1 MRKSRYIKIA
11 AIFLAT
17 MLLASVSFA
26 GKRCP
31 SSLVP
36 DIPSVWTEIVPIEV
50 YPDFEYNGLKPGCA
64 ACPGCNPEYSFF
76 VKGGIKDNLVIYF
89 EGGGAC
95 WDSMN
100 CLYAP
105 TYTQEVNVTADDL
118 NNYTSGIFD
127 TDNPNNPFNGWYY
140 VFIPYCTGDIH
151 WGAADTVY
159 QDYLDQIPGV
169 NSWTIHHRGFVNF
182 QVVLKWVTDNFLW
195 PRKIFVTGSSAG
207 GYGAIM
213 AFPYIKQAFPF
224 SRVYVLGDAA
234 NGVIGEDF
242 QKSSIYNW
250 NIQIPTWI
258 PGFENGYTPDITME
272 DVYVDIAHYYPFSK
286 LAQFSSA
293 WDWNQTFFYYVMLDL
308 YNPGNWQTG
317 WPSVWCDWHNQMYT
331 YVHETADQ
339 APNYRYYISAGQY
352 HTIMGSPQFY
362 TENSAGELYN
372 VWVRAMV
379 RNPFGV
385 FGGFL
390 QGKWKNLECEECQD
404 PVPCQ

>member
-1 MRKSRYIKIA
+1 MKRFNYIKVGLFMLVAVLIA
-11 AIFLAT
+11 
-17 MLLASVSFA
+17 SSSFA
-26 GKRCP
+26 GTRRKNF
-31 SSLVP
+31 VP
-36 DIPSVWTEIVPIEV
+36 NLPQVWTEIDPAVV

-76 VKGGIKDNLVIYF
+76 VKGGTKDNIVVYF

-105 TYTQEVNVTADDL
+105 TYTQEVNMTADDL
-118 NNYTSGIFD
+118 NNYTDGISD
-127 TDNPNNPFNGWYY
+127 TDNPDNPFNGWYF

-151 WGAADTVY
+151 WGATDTVY
-159 QDYLDQIPGV
+159 QDYLGLIPGV
-169 NSWTIHHRGFVNF
+169 DSWTIHHRGFVNF
-182 QVVLKWVTDNFLW
+182 QVVMKWIKDNFMW
-195 PRKIFVTGSSAG
+195 PRKIFVTGSSGG

-213 AFPYIKQAFPF
+213 GFPYIKQAFPF
-224 SRVYVLGDAA
+224 SRVYALGDAA
-234 NGVIGEDF
+234 NGVIGQDF
-242 QKSSIYNW
+242 QKGSIFNW

-272 DVYVDIAHYYPFSK
+272 DVYVDIAHYYPLSK
-286 LAQFSSA
+286 FAQFSTA

-362 TENSAGELYN
+362 SEDSAGELYSD
-372 VWVRAMV
+372 WVRAMV
-379 RNPFGV
+379 RNPFGL

-390 QGKWKNLECEECQD
+390 QGKWKNLECEDCQD
-404 PVPCQ
+404 PMPCP

>member
-1 MRKSRYIKIA
+1 MKRSTYIKMA
-11 AIFLAT
+11 TIFLAT
-17 MLLASVSFA
+17 ILAASISFA
-26 GKRCP
+26 NDNCSGF
-31 SSLVP
+31 LVP
-36 DIPSVWTEIVPIEV
+36 DIPGVWTKIIPSEV

-76 VKGGIKDNLVIYF
+76 VKGGVKDNLVIYF

-100 CLYAP
+100 CLYVP
-105 TYTQEVNVTADDL
+105 TYTQEVNVDEDAL
-118 NNYTSGIFD
+118 NNYKSGIFD
-127 TDNPNNPFNGWYY
+127 TDNPGNPFKGWYF

-151 WGAADTVY
+151 WGATDTVY

-169 NSWTIHHRGFVNF
+169 DSWTIHHRGFVNF

-224 SRVYVLGDAA
+224 SMVYVLGDAA
-234 NGVIGEDF
+234 NGVIGQDF
-242 QKSSIYNW
+242 QNSSIYNW

-272 DVYVDIAHYYPFSK
+272 DVYVDIARYYPFSK
-286 LAQFSSA
+286 LSQFSTA

-308 YNPGNWQTG
+308 YNPGDWQTG
-317 WPSVWCDWHNQMYT
+317 WTSVWCDWHNQMYT
-331 YVHETADQ
+331 YVHETADKT
-339 APNYRYYISAGQY
+339 PNYRYYIGAGQY

-362 TENSAGELYN
+362 TEKSAGELYSE
-372 VWVRAMV
+372 WVRAMV

-385 FGGFL
+385 FGGPL
-390 QGKWKNLECEECQD
+390 QGKWKNLECKDCQD